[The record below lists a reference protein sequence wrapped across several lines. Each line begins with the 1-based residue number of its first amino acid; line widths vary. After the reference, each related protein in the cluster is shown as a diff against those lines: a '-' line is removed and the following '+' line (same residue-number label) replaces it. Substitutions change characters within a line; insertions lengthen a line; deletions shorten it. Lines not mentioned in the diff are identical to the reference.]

1 MFDESSLIQLGPDL
15 LRTFVAAADCGS
27 FTRAAPMVHR
37 TQSAVSMQ
45 MKRLESD
52 LGQALFR
59 REGRGVAL
67 TTEGDVLYRYARRLL
82 ALHDEALAAV
92 GGPRLH
98 GVVRFGAPEDYAT
111 RYLPGALRRFAAA
124 HPFVQVD
131 VYCDESSHLREKY
144 RAKELDLVLTTE
156 RHAGGSDSRPLPLS
170 WLVAERGA
178 PVETR
183 PLPLAL
189 YHAGCL
195 YRRNG
200 LAALENAGIPYRI
213 AYGSPSMTGVMAAIQ
228 AGLAVGPVSVGTTM
242 PGCRLALPEDGLPP
256 IPPVGIRLHARQDGA
271 QDMVE
276 AFAGFLR
283 QELVLDGD

>member
-1 MFDESSLIQLGPDL
+1 MIQLGPDL
-15 LRTFVAAADCGS
+15 LRTFVAAADSGS
-27 FTRAAPMVHR
+27 FTKAASVVHR

-52 LGQALFR
+52 LGLTLFN

-67 TTEGDVLYRYARRLL
+67 TAEGDVLYRYAVRLL

-98 GVVRFGAPEDYAT
+98 GVIRFGAPEDYAT
-111 RYLPGALRRFAAA
+111 RYLPGALKRFGTA

-131 VYCDESSHLREKY
+131 VYCDESSRLREKF
-144 RAKELDLVLTTE
+144 RDGEMDLILTTE
-156 RHAGGSDSRPLPLS
+156 ERAGETDSRPLPLA

-178 PVETR
+178 PVGLR

-189 YHAGCL
+189 YHQGCL

-200 LAALENAGIPYRI
+200 LAALEKAGIPYRI
-213 AYGSPSMTGVMAAIQ
+213 AYGSPSMTGVMAAIR

-256 IPPVGIRLHARQDGA
+256 IPPVAIRLRARLDGA
-271 QDMVE
+271 QSILE
-276 AFAGFLR
+276 AFAGFIR
-283 QELVLDGD
+283 QELALAGA

>member
-111 RYLPGALRRFAAA
+111 RYLPGALKRFAAA

-213 AYGSPSMTGVMAAIQ
+213 AYGSPSMAGVLAAVQ
-228 AGLAVGPVSVGTTM
+228 AGLAVAPVTETCVVS
-242 PGCRLALPEDGLPP
+242 GCRRTTAQDGLPP
-256 IPPVGIRLHARQDGA
+256 IAPVGIGLHLAPGKTSRAATSLHAFMGN
-271 QDMVE
+271 
-276 AFAGFLR
+276 
-283 QELVLDGD
+283 ELGLTV